1 MRKRARSAAGAAVAA
16 TAALTTGLTGA
27 GPTATAEA
35 TPAGT
40 TAEPTAWQ
48 AAEGAAGDPAG
59 SGSRHVTLITGDR
72 VSLDRRNQVVGVQR
86 AKGRERVP
94 VQVRTVGG
102 HTLVVPMD
110 AAPLVANGRLD
121 QRLFDVTELTKVA
134 DRGSRKS
141 GLKVIVG
148 YRGTARTAK
157 SDVRDTGTLRSAFRT
172 LNADAVRTPRQDTPE
187 LWDAVTNGG
196 AVTRG
201 DTLAPG
207 VSRVWL
213 DGIRKVAL
221 DTSVPQIGAPAAHAK
236 GLDGK
241 GVKVAVLDTGIDTT
255 HPDLRNQVIAARN
268 FTASRGTTDRFGH
281 GTHVAS
287 IVAGTGAK
295 SKGKYAGVAP
305 GAKLLNAKV
314 LGDEGGGEDSS
325 ILAGMEWAAA
335 QGADI
340 VNLSLGGEDTPG
352 VDPLEAE
359 VNKLS
364 KEKGILFT
372 IASGNEGEGGDRT
385 VGSPGSA
392 ADALTVG
399 AVDGKG
405 KLGVFSSRGPTVD
418 GALKPD
424 VTAPGVAIT
433 AASAKG
439 SLIAK
444 EVGEKPAGYVTISGT
459 SMATPHVAGAAAL
472 LKQQHPDWTYTQLKT
487 SLIASARGG
496 SYTAFQ
502 GGAGQIRVDRA
513 VAQTVVAEPA
523 SLDLPLQQWPHT
535 DDTPVT
541 RKLTYRN
548 SGTKAITLNL
558 TGTAHDPKYK
568 AAPAGFLSLGAD
580 QVTVPAGGS
589 ASVDVTVN
597 TRLGGKLDGGWS
609 GRVTATGDGQS
620 VTTPLGVIRETEHYD
635 LTLKYVNRPGQTPQ
649 HRASLLSI
657 DSPEQTATLTDEHT
671 NDTVT
676 LRVAPGSYMLESAS
690 AKNLETYEGGLDWL
704 LAPRL
709 KVTKDMTVTLDLNKA
724 KSPDITVPDPQA
736 EQINA
741 WVSYKYYAGPS
752 GQNGN
757 GVILR
762 SFSDI
767 RLAHIGPK
775 VDNLSQNWS
784 GQWTTSGNTEY
795 DIVAAEPVKEI
806 KGAYVHH
813 YKASEFATLKVGMGS
828 SVPGKTGGIALTAIV
843 PDGFGYRSGFA
854 AEVPQ
859 QLPGTRTYHVS
870 AVGGAQW
877 RPDFYQY
884 SGKKDEDGKPVSEVV
899 SSVEDYLT
907 PKAGRTY
914 RLRFNTAVFG
924 PRMAS
929 GTDSGVR
936 RDGNTI
942 SGELPPFTDSA
953 GHSGDSDITSATT
966 TLYRD
971 GKKVATRRAPLVTGT
986 SFKVPAGEAAYRLT
1000 TSVKRSARLSAVS
1013 TRTDATWTFRSK
1025 KTGADGVRLPASSV
1039 RFSPA
1044 TGLDGTVTGPKAT
1057 FPVTV
1062 EGPAGGGNLKSL
1074 VVWASYDHGHTWKKA
1089 TVSHGKVTV
1098 QNPAKGKSVSL
1109 RAKVTDKKGNTST
1122 ISIYDAYFRKWDEW
1136 RLSAPTGAIRTA
1148 NPPHE
1153 IFTGKPSTTGIPP
1166 VTFTFK
1172 KPCLVSPKRHPPH
1185 PR

>member
-1 MRKRARSAAGAAVAA
+1 MRNAAVAATVA
-16 TAALTTGLTGA
+16 TAALTTGLTVA
-27 GPTATAEA
+27 GPTAAA
-35 TPAGT
+35 QAAPAGT
-40 TAEPTAWQ
+40 TTQATAGKPT
-48 AAEGAAGDPAG
+48 GGG
-59 SGSRHVTLITGDR
+59 TRRVTLITGDR
-72 VSLDRRNQVVGVQR
+72 VILGTKNQVVGVER

-94 VQVRTVGG
+94 VQVRNVGG

-110 AAPLVANGRLD
+110 ADRLVANGRLD
-121 QRLFDVTELTKVA
+121 QRLFDVTELSKVA
-134 DRGSRKS
+134 ARGSRTS

-157 SDVRDTGTLRSAFRT
+157 AGVRDTGTLGSAFRT
-172 LNADAVRTPRQDTPE
+172 LNADAVRTSRQNTPD

-196 AVTRG
+196 AVSKG

-207 VSRVWL
+207 ISHVWL
-213 DGIRKVAL
+213 DGIRKAAL
-221 DTSVPQIGAPAAHAK
+221 DTSVPQTGAPAAHAK
-236 GLDGK
+236 GLTGK

-255 HPDLRNQVIAARN
+255 HPDLKNQVVGAKN
-268 FTASRGTTDRFGH
+268 FTTSKDTADHFGH

-287 IVAGTGAK
+287 IVAGTGAM

-314 LGDEGGGEDSS
+314 LGDEGGGDDSS

-364 KEKGILFT
+364 KEKGILFA
-372 IASGNEGEGGDRT
+372 IAAGNEGEGGDQT

-399 AVDGKG
+399 AVDRRGE
-405 KLGVFSSRGPTVD
+405 LGVFSSRGPTAD
-418 GALKPD
+418 SALKPD
-424 VTAPGVAIT
+424 VTAPGVDIT
-433 AASAKG
+433 AALAKG
-439 SLIAK
+439 SIVAR
-444 EVGEKPAGYVTISGT
+444 EYPEKPAGYVTLSGT

-487 SLIASARGG
+487 ALIASAQGG

-558 TGTAHDPKYK
+558 TGTAYNPRYK
-568 AAPAGFLSLGAD
+568 AAPEGFLKLGAD
-580 QVTVPAGGS
+580 KVTVPAGGS

-597 TRLGGKLDGGWS
+597 TRLGGQLDGGWS
-609 GRVTATGDGQS
+609 GRVTAAGDGQS
-620 VTTPLGVIRETEHYD
+620 VTTPLGVIRETEHYN
-635 LTLKYVNRPGQTPQ
+635 LTLKYINRPGQTPQ

-657 DSPEQTATLTDEHT
+657 DSPEQSATVTDEHT

-690 AKNLETYEGGLDWL
+690 SNNMETYEGGLDWL
-704 LAPRL
+704 IAPRL
-709 KVTKDMTVTLDLNKA
+709 SVTKDMTVTLDLNKA
-724 KSPDITVPDPQA
+724 KSPDITVPDPKA
-736 EQINA
+736 KQINA

-762 SFSDI
+762 SFSDV
-767 RLAHIGPK
+767 RLAHVGPK

-784 GQWTTSGNTEY
+784 GQWTTADNTEY
-795 DIVAAEPVKEI
+795 NIAAATPVKEI

-828 SVPGKTGGIALTAIV
+828 SVPGKTGGVALTAIV

-854 AEVPQ
+854 SEVPQ
-859 QLPGTRTYHVS
+859 KLPGTRTYHVS

-884 SGKKDEDGKPVSEVV
+884 SGRKDAEGNPVSEVT
-899 SSVEDYLT
+899 SSVDDYLK
-907 PKAGRTY
+907 PKPGRTY
-914 RLRFNTAVFG
+914 RIRFNAAVAG
-924 PRMAS
+924 PRMPS

-936 RDGNTI
+936 RDGNRI
-942 SGELPPFTDSA
+942 SGSLAPFTDSA
-953 GHSGDSDITSATT
+953 GHSGESDLTSATT
-966 TLYRD
+966 TLYRN
-971 GKKVATRRAPLVTGT
+971 GKKLATRGAPLVSGT
-986 SFKVPAGEAAYRLT
+986 SFKVPAGEAAYKLT
-1000 TSVKRSARLSAVS
+1000 TSARRSAKLSAVS

-1044 TGLDGTVTGPKAT
+1044 TGLDGAVTGRTAT

-1062 EGPAGGGNLKSL
+1062 EGPAKGGNLKSL
-1074 VVWASYDHGHTWKKA
+1074 AVWASYDHGRTWKKV
-1089 TVSHGKVTV
+1089 TVTHGKVTV
-1098 QNPAKGKSVSL
+1098 KNPAKGKSVSL
-1109 RAKVTDKKGNTST
+1109 RAKVTDKKGNTSM
-1122 ISIYDAYFRKWDEW
+1122 ISVYDAYFRK
-1136 RLSAPTGAIRTA
+1136 
-1148 NPPHE
+1148 
-1153 IFTGKPSTTGIPP
+1153 
-1166 VTFTFK
+1166 
-1172 KPCLVSPKRHPPH
+1172 
-1185 PR
+1185 

>member
-1 MRKRARSAAGAAVAA
+1 MRSAAVAAVAA
-16 TAALTTGLTGA
+16 TAALTTGMTVA
-27 GPTATAEA
+27 GPTAAA
-35 TPAGT
+35 QADPAGT
-40 TAEPTAWQ
+40 TVEGTA
-48 AAEGAAGDPAG
+48 GNPAG
-59 SGSRHVTLITGDR
+59 GGSRRVTLITGDR
-72 VSLDRRNQVVGVQR
+72 VVLGSGNQVVGVER

-110 AAPLVANGRLD
+110 AARLVANGRLD
-121 QRLFDVTELTKVA
+121 RRLFDVGELRKVA
-134 DRGSRKS
+134 DRGSLKN

-148 YRGTARTAK
+148 YQGTARTARA
-157 SDVRDTGTLRSAFRT
+157 DVRDTGTLRSAFRT
-172 LNADAVRTPRQDTPE
+172 LNADAVRTPRQETPE

-207 VSRVWL
+207 VSHVWL
-213 DGIRKVAL
+213 DGIREAAL
-221 DTSVPQIGAPAAHAK
+221 DRSVPQIGAPAAHAK

-255 HPDLRNQVIAARN
+255 HPDLKDQVIAARN
-268 FTASRGTTDRFGH
+268 FTTSKDTGDRVGH

-295 SKGKYAGVAP
+295 SQGRYQGVAP
-305 GAKLLNAKV
+305 GAKLLNVKV
-314 LGDEGGGEDSS
+314 LDDEGGGDDSS
-325 ILAGMEWAAA
+325 IIAGMEWAAE

-364 KEKGILFT
+364 EEKGVLF
-372 IASGNEGEGGDRT
+372 AVAAGNEGEGGART
-385 VGSPGSA
+385 VDSPGSA

-405 KLGVFSSRGPTVD
+405 GLASFSSRGPTVD
-418 GALKPD
+418 GTLKPD
-424 VTAPGVAIT
+424 VTAPGVQIT

-439 SLIAK
+439 SLIAR

-472 LKQQHPDWTYTQLKT
+472 LKQQHPDWTFTELKT
-487 SLIASARGG
+487 ALISSAQAG

-513 VAQTVVAEPA
+513 AAQTVVAEPA
-523 SLDLPLQQWPHT
+523 ALDLPLQQWPHT

-548 SGTKAITLNL
+548 SGAKDITLSL
-558 TGTAHDPKYK
+558 TGAARDPEGK
-568 AAPAGFLSLGAD
+568 AAPVGFLSLGAD
-580 QVTVPAGGS
+580 EVTVPAGGS

-597 TRLGGKLDGGWS
+597 TRPGGTLDGGWS
-609 GRVTATGDGQS
+609 ARVTATGDGRS

-635 LTLKYVNRPGQTPQ
+635 LTLKYVNRAGESPK
-649 HRASLLSI
+649 HIASLTSI
-657 DSPEQTATLTDEHT
+657 DSPEQSATLTPEHT
-671 NDTVT
+671 GDTVT
-676 LRVAPGSYMLESAS
+676 LRVAPGSYMLESVS
-690 AKNLETYEGGLDWL
+690 SKDLETYEGGMDWL
-704 LAPRL
+704 IAPRL
-709 KVTKDMTVTLDLNKA
+709 SVTKDMTVTLDLNKA
-724 KSPDITVPDPQA
+724 KSPDITVPDPKARQL
-736 EQINA
+736 NA

-757 GVILR
+757 GVIVR

-784 GQWTTSGNTEY
+784 GQWTTGGNTEY
-795 DIVAAEPVKEI
+795 DIVAAAPVKKI

-813 YKASEFATLKVGMGS
+813 YTAAEFATLKIGMGS
-828 SVPGKTGGIALTAIV
+828 SVPGKSGGVALTAIV
-843 PDGFGYRSGFA
+843 PDGYGYRSGFA

-859 QLPGTRTYHVS
+859 KLPGTRTYHVS

-884 SGKKDEDGKPVSEVV
+884 SGKKDEDGNPVAEV
-899 SSVEDYLT
+899 SSSVPDYLT
-907 PKAGRTY
+907 PRAGRTY
-914 RLRFNTAVFG
+914 PIRFNTAVFG
-924 PRMAS
+924 PRVPS
-929 GTDSGVR
+929 GTDGGVR

-942 SGELPPFTDSA
+942 SGVLPPFTDSA
-953 GHSGDSDITSATT
+953 GHDGESDITSATT
-966 TLYRD
+966 TIYRD
-971 GKKVATRRAPLVTGT
+971 GRKLATRRAPLVTGT
-986 SFKVPAGEAAYRLT
+986 TFRVPAGEAAYRLT
-1000 TSVKRSARLSAVS
+1000 TSVRRSARLSAVS

-1044 TGLDGTVTGPKAT
+1044 TGLDGRVTGKAAT

-1062 EGPAGGGNLKSL
+1062 EGPATGRSLRSLK
-1074 VVWASYDHGHTWKKA
+1074 VWASYDHGRTWKKV
-1089 TVSHGKVTV
+1089 TVAHGKVTV
-1098 QNPAKGKSVSL
+1098 RNPAKGKSVSL
-1109 RAKVTDKKGNTST
+1109 RAKVTDKKGNTSM
-1122 ISIYDAYFRKWDEW
+1122 ISIYDAYYRK
-1136 RLSAPTGAIRTA
+1136 
-1148 NPPHE
+1148 
-1153 IFTGKPSTTGIPP
+1153 
-1166 VTFTFK
+1166 
-1172 KPCLVSPKRHPPH
+1172 
-1185 PR
+1185 